1 MSGVNTVFERKSFSR
16 FLSTFLLALCLSNT
30 AIAQD
35 RDEAQCSNQNV
46 AGEWGYSTTGTL
58 FLPPAGTPTSLA
70 QVGRFTLD
78 QQGNLLGSQT
88 SVVGNLAVNPETF
101 SGTITVNPD
110 CRATATIEI
119 FNRLGILDRT
129 ATLDFVFVDKLRGYR
144 AVFTSVTARP
154 SGFRVSTVLLIDG
167 KKIQ

>member
-1 MSGVNTVFERKSFSR
+1 M
-16 FLSTFLLALCLSNT
+16 
-30 AIAQD
+30 
-35 RDEAQCSNQNV
+35 
-46 AGEWGYSTTGTL
+46 
-58 FLPPAGTPTSLA
+58 
-70 QVGRFTLD
+70 
-78 QQGNLLGSQT
+78 
-88 SVVGNLAVNPETF
+88 
-101 SGTITVNPD
+101 NPD
-110 CRATATIEI
+110 CRATATIDI